1 MQISWRLGILVAIIG
16 SVLGGAV
23 WGGRFTERVDNMSRE
38 LSTLTSYS
46 QIMGVK
52 VALLKEQEAA
62 DAVGDQAVEKR
73 LEQIERV
80 LVRIEN
86 LLQLNLRIRR
96 NGGQ

>member
-1 MQISWRLGILVAIIG
+1 
-16 SVLGGAV
+16 
-23 WGGRFTERVDNMSRE
+23 
-38 LSTLTSYS
+38 
-46 QIMGVK
+46 MGVK

-86 LLQLNLRIRR
+86 LLQLNLRRRR